1 MIYYIFLF
9 ILGACV
15 GSFLNVCIYR
25 LPKNESIVNPPS
37 HCPKCNKL
45 IAWYDNIPFISYIIL
60 GAKCR
65 HCKTRI
71 TFRYFLVELLT
82 AIVFAALYGQF
93 GLTAKCFIM
102 LILSGAM
109 IVSTFIDF
117 EYQIIPDEITLGGA
131 AVGLILSVVFPGIHG
146 QNNFIF
152 GGLYSIFGILA
163 GGMSIYLMGA
173 AGQMIFR
180 KEAMGGGDVKYM
192 SMIGA
197 FLGWKM
203 VLLTFFLAPFFGSI
217 VGIIAKLKYKQD
229 IIPYGPY
236 LSIAA
241 FVSTIWGERILDYFF
256 FRIY

>member
-1 MIYYIFLF
+1 M
-9 ILGACV
+9 
-15 GSFLNVCIYR
+15 
-25 LPKNESIVNPPS
+25 
-37 HCPKCNKL
+37 
-45 IAWYDNIPFISYIIL
+45 
-60 GAKCR
+60 
-65 HCKTRI
+65 
-71 TFRYFLVELLT
+71 VELLT

-241 FVSTIWGERILDYFF
+241 FISTIWGERILDYFF